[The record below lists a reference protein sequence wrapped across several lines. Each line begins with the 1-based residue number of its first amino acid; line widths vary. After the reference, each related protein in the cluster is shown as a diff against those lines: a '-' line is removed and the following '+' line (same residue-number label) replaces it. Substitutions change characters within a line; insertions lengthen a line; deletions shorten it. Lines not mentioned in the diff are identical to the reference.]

1 MAVRSTNS
9 TRHTEAIVIAME
21 DKTDDDSG
29 NAEKESTFCPLFMDG
44 LPRDFSSNP
53 QLAALASLMNDDEND
68 DEKPTVK
75 YQDDTPMTKKGGGK
89 IDRKARQRRKRQDNP
104 YTKPATKTA
113 SASVAEAH
121 LFLKMWNIKE

>member
-1 MAVRSTNS
+1 MAIRSTNS
-9 TRHTEAIVIAME
+9 AKHTEALIAME
-21 DKTDDDSG
+21 DKTDDD
-29 NAEKESTFCPLFMDG
+29 ADKVEKESTCPLFMDG

-53 QLAALASLMNDDEND
+53 TLAALASLMNDDEQH
-68 DEKPTVK
+68 DEKPRIKHQV
-75 YQDDTPMTKKGGGK
+75 DAPMTKKGGGK